1 MLPLQLPGGV
11 ELLFIGAVLL
21 LFLVVTFAVIGG
33 FLLVRRDRSP
43 EQRRLDRLEDQMEEL
58 QRRVDELEER

>member
-1 MLPLQLPGGV
+1 MTILQLPGGV
-11 ELLFIGAVLL
+11 ELLFIGAIML

-33 FLLVRRDRSP
+33 FILVRRDRSP

-58 QRRVDELEER
+58 QRRVDELDEQ